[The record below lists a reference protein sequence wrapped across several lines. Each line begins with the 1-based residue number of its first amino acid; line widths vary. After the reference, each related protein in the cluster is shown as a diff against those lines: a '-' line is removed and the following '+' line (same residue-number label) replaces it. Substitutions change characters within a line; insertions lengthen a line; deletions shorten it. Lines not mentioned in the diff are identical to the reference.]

1 MKVLYIAGWGRSGT
15 TILDN
20 VLSAYDS
27 VFSVGE
33 LFYLWPRGFIERR
46 RCGCGVTLV
55 ECPLWA
61 DILACAYR
69 DSPPDARRTYDLQR
83 RSIRVRDTR
92 RLAYGRLDADAI
104 RYRDEIA
111 RLYHAI
117 AEVTGANVI
126 VDSSKTPA
134 GAAVLARIDGI
145 EPYLLHVVRDPR
157 ATAYSWSRRVLQPDL
172 LVPRDMPR
180 HSAAASTATWVGWN
194 MLVEDLARNGYGDR
208 SRRLRYE
215 DFAADPRG
223 TVADLL
229 EVLGVPPAGSP
240 FTDRR
245 ELQLTANHTV
255 GGNPGRFR
263 TGSITI
269 APDDAWRAEQA
280 RRRRLVSTVIAAPLL
295 RRYRYP
301 FSSRLRVSGAL
312 RPVATEAAGFT
323 RGRAGED

>member
-20 VLSAYDS
+20 ILSAYDS

-33 LFYLWPRGFIERR
+33 LYYLWPRGFIEQR
-46 RCGCGVTLV
+46 RCGCGATLV

-69 DSPPDARRTYDLQR
+69 DAPPDARATYDLQR

-92 RLAYGRLDADAI
+92 RLSRGRLDADAI
-104 RYRDEIA
+104 RYRDEVT
-111 RLYHAI
+111 RLYRAI
-117 AEVTGANVI
+117 GDVTGADVI

-134 GAAVLARIDGI
+134 GAAVLSRIDGI
-145 EPYLLHVVRDPR
+145 EPYLLHMVRDPR
-157 ATAYSWSRRVLQPDL
+157 AAAHSWSRRVLQPDL
-172 LVPRDMPR
+172 RVPRDMPR

-194 MLVEDLARNGYGDR
+194 LLVADLARTGYGGR
-208 SRRLRYE
+208 SRLLRYE

-223 TVADLL
+223 NVADLL
-229 EVLGVPPAGSP
+229 DFVGVPSAGSP
-240 FTDRR
+240 FTDRG
-245 ELQLTANHTV
+245 ELRLTANHTV

-269 APDDAWRAEQA
+269 RPDDAWRAEQP
-280 RRRRLVSTVIAAPLL
+280 RRRRLVSTAIAAPLL

-301 FSSRLRVSGAL
+301 LSVAQT
-312 RPVATEAAGFT
+312 RPSH
-323 RGRAGED
+323 